1 MGWRPVTH
9 DIPASRP
16 VRLSHLMSVSS
27 VVVILSPLY
36 EPDRASPGVPQAR
49 GNGERERDRRRDK
62 EVTDMKYLPI
72 LVQPSLDGYPPNVIN
87 LVSSGHSSGVSCPS
101 FPTADSSHPAPLR
114 SARLVPYVTRL
125 TATRVT
131 VRLSPFTSLPAAR
144 AYGESRKGTAERRVT
159 EGGIRLVTSGLE
171 NDSAPTLVLWVL
183 CCQPSPFTS
192 PPYGSTVPL
201 LLSSVTFWFPP
212 PSSLLSDVPQARMER
227 VRSVER
233 SGHTGADFK

>member
-1 MGWRPVTH
+1 
-9 DIPASRP
+9 
-16 VRLSHLMSVSS
+16 MSVSS

-227 VRSVER
+227 VRSEDR
-233 SGHTGADFK
+233 HDGRT